1 MRPAQAAGAA
11 LAGSGLPN
19 RVAALD
25 GLRGLAVAAVVAY
38 HLRLAGFEAGFLG
51 VDLFFVISGF
61 IITARLLDEQG
72 RTGRIDLPAFYRR
85 RLWRLMPAVL
95 VLVLLAFPITAA
107 FAPDALPRLAS
118 DAPAAL
124 VYLSNAWQL
133 WSVQSYF
140 ETMGRDPVLRHL
152 WSLSVEQHYY
162 LLWPALMV
170 LLLRWRGLG
179 LVACVALL
187 LAAASTAEMAR
198 LYTADPLAANF
209 AYLATHTHAMGLLVG
224 SALGV
229 VAQRRGWLL
238 GEARATQRRGLQVLG
253 AMAGLAALAGLGAM
267 VHLWHAATPA
277 LYTGGFL
284 LASLLAA
291 VAIASAV
298 AQDGAW
304 PRLLGC
310 APLRWLGTRSYSIYL
325 WHWPIGVW
333 VFDGPG
339 QATPD
344 AALALGVVGLTVLAA
359 EISYRFVELD
369 ARRVVQGWRERLT
382 PALGGAGL
390 WAGSAAAVVAAALI
404 VPAAVTLP
412 APGFAADAAASPESA
427 PPVVRPTADRAD
439 AKADARPDT
448 ATASPAVLS
457 VSAATVP
464 AASGSGRDITII
476 GDSVMLGARHYLA
489 RALPGVRV
497 DAAVG
502 RQFAEAPQRIGEL
515 RDQAAL
521 GQTVV
526 LHLGTNGYIVERH
539 LRSALRLL
547 RDRQRVVVVDVHA
560 DRRWTESNNEIVARV
575 VGEFPNAVRV
585 DWAALG
591 RDNPHYFV
599 SDGIHLNTAGMSALA
614 TALADAAGV
623 PQFEPTTVAR
633 AGQGIRL
640 KATRATERLR
650 ATQAE
655 TPEDRVAPA
664 PVPPAEADAESHT
677 GL

>member
-1 MRPAQAAGAA
+1 MRPAQAADAA

-124 VYLSNAWQL
+124 VYLSNVWQL

-170 LLLRWRGLG
+170 VLLRWRGLG
-179 LVACVALL
+179 LVAFVAVL

-209 AYLATHTHAMGLLVG
+209 TYLATHTHAMGLLAG

-229 VAQRRGWLL
+229 LAQRRGWLVAAEV
-238 GEARATQRRGLQVLG
+238 GHQGRGVRALSAT
-253 AMAGLAALAGLGAM
+253 AGLLALAGLGAM
-267 VHLWHAATPA
+267 VHAWHAATPA
-277 LYTGGFL
+277 LYMGGFL

-291 VAIASAV
+291 AAIASAV
-298 AQDGAW
+298 AHEGAW
-304 PRLLGC
+304 SRLLGC

-339 QATPD
+339 QTEPGFGG
-344 AALALGVVGLTVLAA
+344 ALVVVGLTALAA
-359 EISYRFVELD
+359 EISYRWIELD
-369 ARRVVQGWRERLT
+369 ARRLVQGWRERLT

-390 WAGSAAAVVAAALI
+390 WAGSAAAVGAAALL
-404 VPAAVTLP
+404 VPAAASLP
-412 APGFAADAAASPESA
+412 APGFAADAVAAAEPASVRTLA
-427 PPVVRPTADRAD
+427 PREAD
-439 AKADARPDT
+439 ASQAS
-448 ATASPAVLS
+448 ATAPATPPPVLS
-457 VSAATVP
+457 VSATTVP
-464 AASGSGRDITII
+464 AVSGSGRDITII

-502 RQFAEAPQRIGEL
+502 RQFSEAPQRIGEL
-515 RDQAAL
+515 REHDAL
-521 GQTVV
+521 GRTVV

-547 RDRQRVVVVDVHA
+547 QDRQRVVVIDVHA
-560 DRRWTESNNEIVARV
+560 ARRWTEQNNEIVARV
-575 VGEFPNAVRV
+575 VGEFPNVVRV
-585 DWAALG
+585 DWATLG
-591 RDNPHYFV
+591 RDNPQFFV
-599 SDGIHLNTAGMSALA
+599 SDGIHLNSAGM
-614 TALADAAGV
+614 TALAAALAEAAGV
-623 PQFEPTTVAR
+623 PLFEPSAMAR

-640 KATRATERLR
+640 KATRSTERLR
-650 ATQAE
+650 AARTEAV
-655 TPEDRVAPA
+655 EDRPA
-664 PVPPAEADAESHT
+664 VVTVPAVDADAESHQ

>member
-1 MRPAQAAGAA
+1 MRPAQTEESVP
-11 LAGSGLPN
+11 AGSGLPN

-61 IITARLLDEQG
+61 IITARLLDEHG
-72 RTGRIDLPAFYRR
+72 RTGRIDLPGFYRR

-95 VLVLLAFPITAA
+95 VLVLLAFPITAV

-124 VYLSNAWQL
+124 VYLSNVWQL

-170 LLLRWRGLG
+170 VLLRWRGLG
-179 LVACVALL
+179 LVALVAVL

-198 LYTADPLAANF
+198 LYTAGPLAANF
-209 AYLATHTHAMGLLVG
+209 TYLATHTHAMGLLAG

-229 VAQRRGWLL
+229 LAHRRGWLV
-238 GEARATQRRGLQVLG
+238 GATAGHEGRGLRAFSAL
-253 AMAGLAALAGLGAM
+253 AGLLALAGLGTM
-267 VHLWHAATPA
+267 VHAWHSATPA
-277 LYTGGFL
+277 LYLGGFL

-298 AQDGAW
+298 AHEGAW
-304 PRLLGC
+304 SRLLGC

-339 QATPD
+339 QAEPSMGG
-344 AALALGVVGLTVLAA
+344 ALVVVGLTALAA
-359 EISYRFVELD
+359 EISYRWIELD
-369 ARRVVQGWRERLT
+369 ARRLVQGWRERLT

-390 WAGSAAAVVAAALI
+390 WAGSAAAVGAAALL
-404 VPAAVTLP
+404 VPAAASLP
-412 APGFAADAAASPESA
+412 APGFAADAVAAAEPASLRTPAPREADAAEPPAAATA
-427 PPVVRPTADRAD
+427 PPV
-439 AKADARPDT
+439 
-448 ATASPAVLS
+448 VLS
-457 VSAATVP
+457 VSATTVP
-464 AASGSGRDITII
+464 ALSGSGRDITII

-502 RQFAEAPQRIGEL
+502 RQFSEAPQRIGEL
-515 RDQAAL
+515 REHDAL
-521 GQTVV
+521 GRTVV

-547 RDRQRVVVVDVHA
+547 QDRQRVVLIDVHA
-560 DRRWTESNNEIVARV
+560 ARRWTEQNNEIVARV
-575 VGEFPNAVRV
+575 AGEFPNVVRV
-585 DWAALG
+585 DWATLG
-591 RDNPHYFV
+591 RDNPQFFV
-599 SDGIHLNTAGMSALA
+599 SDGIHLNSAGMSALA
-614 TALADAAGV
+614 GALAEAAGV
-623 PQFEPTTVAR
+623 PLFEPSAMAR

-650 ATQAE
+650 AAPTEAV
-655 TPEDRVAPA
+655 EDRPA
-664 PVPPAEADAESHT
+664 VVTVPAVDADAESHQ